1 MHRYFYIALSCIIL
15 SGCAVLRGTKANTVS
30 QTAIIKE
37 EKKALDIDKAIQN
50 NSNEQLKQT
59 AAYAY
64 GVGYSLNQV
73 QNPSVEVIT
82 AGRMN
87 DRVVAIVGAPNLKE
101 SERIRKLVD
110 YLNSEIENERS
121 KGEKI
126 LIEKDK
132 EITALQTQKSELEKK
147 YDAQIEKLIAQSKE
161 VAKKSDEK
169 QTTLDSMSGLMGL
182 NAVFWG
188 LKKFFFTTLTWIVI
202 FAIIFL
208 ILRIA
213 SATNPIAAAAFS
225 IFNII
230 GSFII
235 SLFKTLTPQAFS
247 LCSLVKT
254 NDMVKYKT
262 TLTKIVDVI
271 QEFKVKEDLKDGDEF
286 SLNDFLTKL
295 SIDMDQ
301 SDKNTVNEILVE
313 QKWKN
318 N

>member
-1 MHRYFYIALSCIIL
+1 MYRTIL
-15 SGCAVLRGTKANTVS
+15 LLLTLCFLTSCAVLRGTKANTAS
-30 QTAIIKE
+30 QNAIIKQE
-37 EKKALDIDKAIQN
+37 QKALDIDKAIQN
-50 NSNEQLKQT
+50 NVDKQIKQT

-64 GVGYSLNQV
+64 GVTYSLNQV

-87 DRVVAIVGAPNLKE
+87 DRVVAIVGAPDFKE
-101 SERIRKLVD
+101 SERIRKITD
-110 YLNSEIENERS
+110 YLNSEIENEKL
-121 KGEKI
+121 KGER
-126 LIEKDK
+126 LLSQKDK
-132 EITALQTQKSELEKK
+132 EISELQAKKETLEKQ
-147 YDAQIEKLIAQSKE
+147 YDEQIAKLITQSKE

-235 SLFKTLTPQAFS
+235 NLFKGLTPQAFN
-247 LCSLVKT
+247 LCNLVKT
-254 NDMVKYKT
+254 NDMIKYKT

-271 QEFKVKEDLKDGDEF
+271 QDFKIKEDLKEGDEF
-286 SLNDFLTKL
+286 SLNEFLTKL

-301 SDKNTVNEILVE
+301 SDKNTVNEILIE
-313 QKWKN
+313 QKWKK
-318 N
+318 

>member
-1 MHRYFYIALSCIIL
+1 MRQFIYISIACIL
-15 SGCAVLRGTKANTVS
+15 LTGCAVLRGTKANTAS
-30 QTAIIKE
+30 QTAILKE
-37 EKKALDIDKAIQN
+37 EKKALVIDKAIQDNFN
-50 NSNEQLKQT
+50 NQVKQT

-64 GVGYSLNQV
+64 GVNYSLNQV
-73 QNPSVEVIT
+73 ENPSIEVIT

-87 DRVVAIVGAPNLKE
+87 DRIVAIVGAPDLKE
-101 SERIRKLVD
+101 SERIRKITD
-110 YLNSEIENERS
+110 YLNSELENEKL
-121 KGEKI
+121 KGER
-126 LIEKDK
+126 LLSQKDK
-132 EITALQTQKSELEKK
+132 EISELQVKKEILEKQ
-147 YDAQIEKLIAQSKE
+147 YDEQIAKLITQSKE

-230 GSFII
+230 GSFVIN
-235 SLFKTLTPQAFS
+235 LFKGLTPQAFS
-247 LCSLVKT
+247 LCNFVKT
-254 NDMVKYKT
+254 NDMIKYKT

-271 QEFKVKEDLKDGDEF
+271 EDFKVKEQIKEGDDF
-286 SLNDFLTKL
+286 TLNEFLTKL

-301 SDKNTVNEILVE
+301 SDKNTVNEILIE
-313 QKWKN
+313 QKWKK
-318 N
+318 

>member
-1 MHRYFYIALSCIIL
+1 VHRYFYIALSCIIL

-110 YLNSEIENERS
+110 YLNSEIDNERS

-132 EITALQTQKSELEKK
+132 EITALQTQKNELEKK

-202 FAIIFL
+202 FAIIFNFKN
-208 ILRIA
+208 R
-213 SATNPIAAAAFS
+213 FS
-225 IFNII
+225 N
-230 GSFII
+230 
-235 SLFKTLTPQAFS
+235 
-247 LCSLVKT
+247 
-254 NDMVKYKT
+254 
-262 TLTKIVDVI
+262 
-271 QEFKVKEDLKDGDEF
+271 
-286 SLNDFLTKL
+286 
-295 SIDMDQ
+295 
-301 SDKNTVNEILVE
+301 
-313 QKWKN
+313 
-318 N
+318 

>member
-1 MHRYFYIALSCIIL
+1 MHKAILLLLTICFLTSC
-15 SGCAVLRGTKANTVS
+15 SVLRGTKANTAS

-50 NSNEQLKQT
+50 NVDKQIKQT

-64 GVGYSLNQV
+64 GVNYSLNQV
-73 QNPSVEVIT
+73 ENPSIEVIT

-87 DRVVAIVGAPNLKE
+87 DRVIAIVGAPDLKE
-101 SERIRKLVD
+101 SERIRKITD
-110 YLNSEIENERS
+110 YLNSEIENEKL
-121 KGEKI
+121 KGER
-126 LIEKDK
+126 LLSQKDK
-132 EITALQTQKSELEKK
+132 EISELQLKKEQLEKQ
-147 YDAQIEKLIAQSKE
+147 YDEQIAKLIAQSKE

-225 IFNII
+225 IFNVI

-235 SLFKTLTPQAFS
+235 NLFKGLTPQAFN
-247 LCSLVKT
+247 LCNLVKT
-254 NDMVKYKT
+254 NDMIKYKN
-262 TLTKIVDVI
+262 TLTKIVDII
-271 QEFKVKEDLKDGDEF
+271 QDFKVKEEIKEGDDF
-286 SLNDFLTKL
+286 TLNQFLTKL

-301 SDKNTVNEILVE
+301 SDKNTVNEILIE
-313 QKWKN
+313 QKWKK
-318 N
+318 

>member
-15 SGCAVLRGTKANTVS
+15 SGCAVLRGTKANTAS

-110 YLNSEIENERS
+110 YLNSEIDNERS
-121 KGEKI
+121 KGEKT

-132 EITALQTQKSELEKK
+132 EITALQTQKNELEKK

-188 LKKFFFTTLTWIVI
+188 LKKFFFTTLTWIVV

-235 SLFKTLTPQAFS
+235 SLFKMLTPQAFS

-271 QEFKVKEDLKDGDEF
+271 QEFKIKEDLKDGDEF

>member
-1 MHRYFYIALSCIIL
+1 VHRYFYIALSCIIL

-110 YLNSEIENERS
+110 YLNSEIDNERS

-132 EITALQTQKSELEKK
+132 EITALQTQKSEL
-147 YDAQIEKLIAQSKE
+147 
-161 VAKKSDEK
+161 
-169 QTTLDSMSGLMGL
+169 
-182 NAVFWG
+182 
-188 LKKFFFTTLTWIVI
+188 
-202 FAIIFL
+202 
-208 ILRIA
+208 
-213 SATNPIAAAAFS
+213 
-225 IFNII
+225 
-230 GSFII
+230 
-235 SLFKTLTPQAFS
+235 
-247 LCSLVKT
+247 
-254 NDMVKYKT
+254 
-262 TLTKIVDVI
+262 
-271 QEFKVKEDLKDGDEF
+271 
-286 SLNDFLTKL
+286 
-295 SIDMDQ
+295 
-301 SDKNTVNEILVE
+301 
-313 QKWKN
+313 
-318 N
+318 

>member
-1 MHRYFYIALSCIIL
+1 VRRLLLIFLFIGLT
-15 SGCAVLRGTKANTVS
+15 SGCAVLRGTKANTAS
-30 QTAIIKE
+30 QNAIVKQ
-37 EKKALDIDKAIQN
+37 EKKALDIDKDIKN
-50 NSNEQLKQT
+50 NIDQQIKHT

-64 GVGYSLNQV
+64 GVNYSLNRV
-73 QNPSVEVIT
+73 QDPSIEVIT
-82 AGRMN
+82 ANRMN
-87 DRVVAIVGAPNLKE
+87 DRIVSIVGSPEIKE
-101 SERIRKLVD
+101 GERIRKIVD
-110 YLNSEIENERS
+110 YLNSEISHERA
-121 KGEKI
+121 KGEKA

-132 EITALQTQKSELEKK
+132 EISDLQKQKEELEKK
-147 YDAQIEKLIAQSKE
+147 YDTQITKLIDQAKD

-188 LKKFFFTTLTWIVI
+188 LKKFFFTSLTWIVI

-235 SLFKTLTPQAFS
+235 NLFKGLTPQAFN
-247 LCSLVKT
+247 LCNLVKT
-254 NDMVKYKT
+254 NDMLKYKIA
-262 TLTKIVDVI
+262 LTKIIDVVE
-271 QEFKVKEDLKDGDEF
+271 EFKLKEQQKEGDDF
-286 SLNDFLTKL
+286 SVNDFLTKL

-301 SDKNTVNEILVE
+301 SDKNTVNEILIE
-313 QKWKN
+313 QKWKKN
-318 N
+318 